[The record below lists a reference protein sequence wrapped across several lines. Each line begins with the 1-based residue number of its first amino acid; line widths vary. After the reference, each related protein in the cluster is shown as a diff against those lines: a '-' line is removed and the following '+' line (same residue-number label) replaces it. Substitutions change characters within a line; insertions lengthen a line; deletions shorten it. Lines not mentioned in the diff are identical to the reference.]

1 MIESIKLEV
10 DKEEASEW
18 AKEPT
23 HHKSFLRVSFQ
34 IQFDLET
41 GSLQLKL
48 KIFIHLFIDI
58 KQ

>member
-41 GSLQLKL
+41 GSLQLK
-48 KIFIHLFIDI
+48 
-58 KQ
+58 